1 MDRYYCTQVK
11 PPPSCHDRNRGKWG
25 ESWTPS
31 SNAFQASRIQC
42 FGDIRRYVGTSVINS
57 CMHYASSETSEPWS
71 LLLLVVWF
79 VSPIHS
85 FTLSEREKG
94 RLLPVSLLSTYPCVV
109 GVFSFVDQNQVQG
122 AMRFFPELRKQA
134 AASSVLVRTLIPQR
148 GRASPAWNVP
158 RTRHLK
164 SYETSISHVC
174 DTGDLTK
181 WKGDAIVN
189 AANEGVSFSQSMRQ
203 PCFRIAIDSAS
214 SL

>member
-1 MDRYYCTQVK
+1 MESPTPGSVVRVANTFIHVERARER
-11 PPPSCHDRNRGKWG
+11 PS
-25 ESWTPS
+25 TP
-31 SNAFQASRIQC
+31 R
-42 FGDIRRYVGTSVINS
+42 
-57 CMHYASSETSEPWS
+57 
-71 LLLLVVWF
+71 L
-79 VSPIHS
+79 SP
-85 FTLSEREKG
+85 L
-94 RLLPVSLLSTYPCVV
+94 YPCVV